1 MPRLNGIPNKIYT
14 ESGKISQDVK
24 DFSMSMSFNMLD
36 ETDVETKQVKKRQG
50 LRDSNINYN
59 AFLDSDRQ
67 DVTDSDHAFM
77 FIVGSSPY
85 PVMLFKGLITASVE
99 TSRSTDTAVNRDI
112 TAEQG
117 SSEGFRNG
125 KWFGVE
131 DTKSGGATEL
141 QFIAP
146 GALEEVWASHGLEA
160 DIRDGTGPGSENEIF
175 VDSTSLDDDTTILLA
190 FKLK

>member
-24 DFSMSMSFNMLD
+24 DFNMSMSFTLLD
-36 ETDVETKQVKKRQG
+36 ETDIETKQVKRQQG

-67 DVTDSDHAFM
+67 DIDDSDHAFM

-99 TSRSTDTAVNRDI
+99 TSRSTDTSVNRDI

-125 KWFGVE
+125 KWFAVE
-131 DTKSGGATEL
+131 DTKEGGAAEL
-141 QFIAP
+141 QYIAP
-146 GALEEVWASHGLEA
+146 GALEEVWASHGLA
-160 DIRDGTGPGSENEIF
+160 AGIRDGTGPGSDNEIF
-175 VDSTSLDDDTTILLA
+175 VDSSSLSDGDTVLLA
-190 FKLK
+190 FKLQ